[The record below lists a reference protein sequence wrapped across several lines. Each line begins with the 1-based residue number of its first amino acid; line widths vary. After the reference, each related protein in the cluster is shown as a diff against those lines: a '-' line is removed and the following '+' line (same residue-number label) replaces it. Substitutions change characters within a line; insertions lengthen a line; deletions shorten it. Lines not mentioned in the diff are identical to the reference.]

1 MRSSSQNAWSE
12 EGQGMAAQQPGI
24 YAPYHQGNAAFGTGM
39 FQNSMENSRPM
50 YEPWKTSI
58 PSPASLQQWPG
69 CYKDR
74 DDDDGTTD
82 YTTTQKSS
90 AGSSCG
96 DEDWNST
103 VRSNLAGEYIPGD
116 PFGFQDAEKS
126 GGLIDLDPEVG
137 RQRGQELLA
146 MLMEAP
152 LSKASSVREPPGL
165 RQSLGPRPGSELLS
179 TAVPSQ
185 SQTFSQPWIPLGTA
199 FAQGNRTSHPNGFA
213 L

>member
-1 MRSSSQNAWSE
+1 
-12 EGQGMAAQQPGI
+12 MAAQQPGMFP
-24 YAPYHQGNAAFGTGM
+24 PYHQGSAAFGTGT
-39 FQNSMENSRPM
+39 FQNLMENSRPP
-50 YEPWKTSI
+50 YESWKASA
-58 PSPASLQQWPG
+58 PSPGSLQWPA

-103 VRSNLAGEYIPGD
+103 VRSNLAGEFIPGD
-116 PFGFQDAEKS
+116 PFQFNDAEKS
-126 GGLIDLDPEVG
+126 GGLVDLDPEVG
-137 RQRGQELLA
+137 RFRGQEILA
-146 MLMEAP
+146 MLADGP
-152 LSKASSVREPPGL
+152 LSKGSSVREPPGL
-165 RQSLGPRPGSELLS
+165 RQTRGPRSGAELLS
-179 TAVPSQ
+179 TAVP

-199 FAQGNRTSHPNGFA
+199 FGQGNRTSHPNGFA

>member
-1 MRSSSQNAWSE
+1 MDYLERFVVYRCLAPLPFHHLGRGEEWWPDRCLALLSQ
-12 EGQGMAAQQPGI
+12 
-24 YAPYHQGNAAFGTGM
+24 
-39 FQNSMENSRPM
+39 
-50 YEPWKTSI
+50 
-58 PSPASLQQWPG
+58 LQ
-69 CYKDR
+69 
-74 DDDDGTTD
+74 
-82 YTTTQKSS
+82 
-90 AGSSCG
+90 
-96 DEDWNST
+96 
-103 VRSNLAGEYIPGD
+103 
-116 PFGFQDAEKS
+116 
-126 GGLIDLDPEVG
+126 DLDPEVG